1 MNIYIEGKTLGKDT
15 CSYADN
21 GQIPLFKCDQCGAV
35 EYSAL
40 VNYVYQLVDRKIC
53 PKCEIRS
60 WADKPITMTDYT
72 CSYTDKG
79 WPTIR
84 PNNVKARQEFDDNLR
99 EYLPYLYR
107 FRRPER
113 CGGDEWFGWRDG
125 FIHLSCRRDPNEL
138 VVHLQNKGFTLD
150 LDETNRKR

>member
-1 MNIYIEGKTLGKDT
+1 MNIYIDGKTCGKDT

-21 GQIPLFKCDQCGAV
+21 GQIPLLKCNQCGAV
-35 EYSAL
+35 ESSAL
-40 VNYVYQLVDRKIC
+40 VNYVYQLVDRKIW

-60 WADKPITMTDYT
+60 WADKPITVTDYT

-84 PNNVKARQEFDDNLR
+84 PNNLKARREFDDNVR

-107 FRRPER
+107 FRRPEMW
-113 CGGDEWFGWRDG
+113 GGHEWFGCRDG
-125 FIHLSCRRDPNEL
+125 FIHLSGKRDPNE
-138 VVHLQNKGFTLD
+138 
-150 LDETNRKR
+150 